1 MLAQPRERWSLRRET
16 NLVYTVFPSA
26 QLLIQEDHVVWVQ
39 VLPVAPD
46 RTTVRIATL
55 APADFDSTNDEAAL
69 HWRKNH
75 DISVRTL
82 AEDFAIGE
90 SIQGGLPSGANDELR
105 FGRFEGALDR
115 FNRIVE
121 REIIAGAPHE
131 RNARHRDEF
140 GRSRTSI
147 SPGSRPRIHLDEHG
161 LQWHA

>member
-121 REIIAGAPHE
+121 REIIAGVPNERSAP
-131 RNARHRDEF
+131 
-140 GRSRTSI
+140 
-147 SPGSRPRIHLDEHG
+147 PG
-161 LQWHA
+161 